1 MDDDFL
7 ALLERCRNGE
17 AHAQHALAVLVY
29 ADLKH
34 IARRHM
40 NRSRWIN
47 TLDTTSL
54 LHESYLRLGNASDL
68 PLASRAHLLNVAS
81 RAMRRVV
88 CDHARRRLRQQEQLP
103 MAPDNDAAL
112 LDEARRIAALDD
124 ALRDLARVEPRQASV
139 VECRFFT
146 GLSLSETALALD
158 ISERTVERDWADA
171 RRWLAS
177 QLEAA

>member
-17 AHAQHALAVLVY
+17 TQAQHALAALVY

-34 IARRHM
+34 IARRHL

-54 LHESYLRLGNASDL
+54 LHESYLRLGNATEL

-88 CDHARRRLRQQEQLP
+88 CDHARRRLRQQDP
-103 MAPDNDAAL
+103 MPIVPHNQAAV

-124 ALRDLARVEPRQASV
+124 ALRDLARIEPRQASV

-146 GLSLSETALALD
+146 GLSLVETALALD
-158 ISERTVERDWADA
+158 VSERTVERDWADA
-171 RRWLAS
+171 RRWLAA

>member
-1 MDDDFL
+1 MDEDFL

-17 AHAQHALAVLVY
+17 AHAQHALAALVY

-34 IARRHM
+34 IARRHLK
-40 NRSRWIN
+40 RGRWIN

-54 LHESYLRLGNASDL
+54 LHESYLRLGNAAEL

-88 CDHARRRLRQQEQLP
+88 CDHARRRLRRQDPLP
-103 MAPDNDAAL
+103 VLLDDDAAL
-112 LDEARRIAALDD
+112 FDEARRITALDD

-158 ISERTVERDWADA
+158 VSERTVERDWADA
-171 RRWLAS
+171 RRWLAM
-177 QLEAA
+177 QLAAA